1 MGAHESEGPVRGYG
15 RNAAR
20 EIVELG
26 EGTRVELSWFALTDV
41 GMRRERNEDS
51 FVVTPPVFT
60 VADGMGG
67 HDAGEIAS
75 DRVAKRM
82 SEIGGLISVTRRDVD
97 QALRAA
103 ILDIEADIGHGGQGA
118 GTTVTGLG
126 LGVENGQVSWLVYNI
141 GDSRVYQFFRGS
153 LSQITADHSV
163 VQHLIDTG
171 VITPDEA
178 EIHPHANVITRAVG
192 FNEDPI
198 PDYSELAIIPGQR
211 MLICSDGLTKELT
224 NVGIRHFLSQAE
236 TAEDAARELVRQ
248 ALENSG
254 RDNVTVIVIDVHAV
268 GDARETSDLSHTRL
282 PLNEPSDTEEVPR
295 LGQAARGSAQ

>member
-1 MGAHESEGPVRGYG
+1 MGAHESDEPVTGYG
-15 RNAAR
+15 SNAAR
-20 EIVELG
+20 QVLELVDG
-26 EGTRVELSWFALTDV
+26 IQVELSWYALSDV
-41 GMRRERNEDS
+41 GSRRDTNEDS
-51 FVVTPPVFT
+51 FVVIPPIFA

-67 HDAGEIAS
+67 HNAGEVAS
-75 DRVAKRM
+75 DLVARRM
-82 SEIGGLISVTRRDVD
+82 SEIGGPRAATRRDVD
-97 QALRAA
+97 QALRTA
-103 ILDIEADIGHGGQGA
+103 IADIESQVDDSDGGA
-118 GTTVTGLG
+118 GTTITGLG

-153 LSQITADHSV
+153 LSQITTDHSV

-171 VITPDEA
+171 VITPEEA

-192 FNEDPI
+192 FNEEPI

-211 MLICSDGLTKELT
+211 MLVCSDGLTKELT
-224 NVGIRHFLSQAE
+224 HVGIRHFLTNAE
-236 TAEDAARELVRQ
+236 TAEEAARELVRQ

-282 PLNEPSDTEEVPR
+282 PLNTPSDTEEVPR
-295 LGQAARGSAQ
+295 LGQPTTG